1 MHNRESPL
9 RVGNDLKDDHL
20 PCSSITI
27 DTSNIEIV
35 SYKSFSKR
43 KNRNNYALVGLL

>member
-1 MHNRESPL
+1 VHNRESPL

-20 PCSSITI
+20 SCSSI
-27 DTSNIEIV
+27 DGNIEIV
-35 SYKSFSKR
+35 SYKSFCKR